1 MAASFTIVPMSFL
14 VRLVVSVVCC
24 AWCATPLAAVPAT
37 AQHPNVIF
45 ILVDDLGQTDLGCYG
60 SPFYET
66 PHIDRLASQGMKF
79 TQAYSA
85 CTVCSPTRAS
95 FLTGQYPA
103 RLHITDWIPGHARPF
118 AKLAVPDW
126 RLFLPPEEMNIAKAF
141 KAAGYA
147 TISIGKWHLG
157 PERCWPDKA
166 GFDQNL
172 GGYDRGQPPSYFAPY
187 KIPTLPEGPRG
198 EFLTDR
204 ESAEAVKF
212 IRQHG
217 GERFFLYLPHYAVHT
232 PIQAKTNVTAKYRA
246 KLRRG
251 GGSQTNA
258 TYAALVE
265 SVDDSVGRIL
275 ATLDELKLS
284 DNTLVI
290 FTSDIGGLLPVTSN
304 LGLRA
309 GKGSAYEGGVRVPLL
324 ARWPGVIQPGATS
337 AAPVMSIDFYP
348 TLVELAGLA
357 NPAQHPVDGESL
369 APLLRQA
376 GALQRDA
383 LYWHYPHYHPG
394 GATPY
399 GAVRE
404 GDWKLI
410 EFAETDRVELYDLL
424 RDPTEREDLAAK
436 QPGRVARLRKK
447 LHDWRE
453 AVGAQPATVNPKYD
467 AAREARK

>member
-1 MAASFTIVPMSFL
+1 MKFLSRCLLAGLVATVGCFRLTAA
-14 VRLVVSVVCC
+14 
-24 AWCATPLAAVPAT
+24 PAT

-60 SPFYET
+60 SKFYET
-66 PHIDRLASQGMKF
+66 PNIDRLAGQGMKF
-79 TQAYSA
+79 TSAYSA

-103 RLHITDWIPGHARPF
+103 RLHLTDWIAGHERPF

-126 RLFLPPEEMNIAKAF
+126 KQFLPAEEMNIAKAF
-141 KAAGYA
+141 KSAGYA
-147 TISIGKWHLG
+147 TVSIGKWHLG
-157 PERCWPDKA
+157 PSNCFPDKV

-187 KIPTLPEGPRG
+187 KIPTLAEGPRG

-212 IRQHG
+212 IGAHRD
-217 GERFFLYLPHYAVHT
+217 ERFFLYLPHYAVHT
-232 PIQAKTNVTAKYRA
+232 PIQAKTNVTAKYRG
-246 KLRRG
+246 KIERG
-251 GGSQTNA
+251 GAQTNA
-258 TYAALVE
+258 AYAALVE

-284 DNTLVI
+284 ENTLVI
-290 FTSDIGGLLPVTSN
+290 FTSDNGGLLPMTGN

-324 ARWPGVIQPGATS
+324 ARWPGVIKPGVTS
-337 AAPVMSIDFYP
+337 DVPVMSIDFYP
-348 TLVELAGLA
+348 TLLELAGLTDA
-357 NPAQHPVDGESL
+357 PGHILDGQSL
-369 APLLRQA
+369 APLLKQTGTLR
-376 GALQRDA
+376 RDT

-399 GAVRE
+399 SAMRE
-404 GDWKLI
+404 GKLKLV
-410 EFAETDRVELYDLL
+410 EFAETDRAELYDLS
-424 RDPTEREDLAAK
+424 RDPGEQTNLAEEKTEVVK
-436 QPGRVARLRKK
+436 SLRKK
-447 LHDWRE
+447 LNKWRE
-453 AVGAQPATVNPKYD
+453 SVGAQMATPNPKYD
-467 AAREARK
+467 PARDGKK